1 VPGAARPKPFPAS
14 GTMSGPFPN
23 YGSPDMMVLEGAP
36 ALSPFRRERLESRL
50 QSIAPSLRISGAW
63 HVYFVQPEGSAAP
76 TCHPVPHPRSCA
88 AGEAVA
94 DGAVSRIVVPRL
106 GTLSPWSSKATELV
120 RGAGQPVSRV
130 ERGLRIDVQGWPADA
145 AAQQALVKALHDPMT
160 QSVLETV
167 EQGQALF
174 SAPARGE
181 LERVPVDQ
189 LEAANQ
195 RLGLAMAQD
204 EIDYLRER
212 FTALGRSPS
221 DVELMMFAQANSEHC
236 RHKIFNASWTIDG
249 QEQDRSLFRMIKNT
263 HQQTPQH
270 TLSAYSDNAAVIE
283 GHPASR
289 YRPIRPAANTAASR
303 RCPAR
308 SRSRWK
314 RTTTRPRSRR
324 SRAPRPVPVAR
335 SATKARPAAAASRRP
350 A

>member
-1 VPGAARPKPFPAS
+1 
-14 GTMSGPFPN
+14 MSGPFPN

-76 TCHPVPHPRSCA
+76 DLTTLCRILEA
-88 AGEAVA
+88 APQAEAVA

-212 FTALGRSPS
+212 FTALGRAPS

-289 YRPIRPAANTAASR
+289 YRPDSGQRRIPPRAAGAQR
-303 RCPAR
+303 
-308 SRSRWK
+308 
-314 RTTTRPRSRR
+314 
-324 SRAPRPVPVAR
+324 VPDQGGNA
-335 SATKARPAAAASRRP
+335 
-350 A
+350 

>member
-1 VPGAARPKPFPAS
+1 
-14 GTMSGPFPN
+14 M
-23 YGSPDMMVLEGAP
+23 
-36 ALSPFRRERLESRL
+36 
-50 QSIAPSLRISGAW
+50 
-63 HVYFVQPEGSAAP
+63 
-76 TCHPVPHPRSCA
+76 
-88 AGEAVA
+88 A
-94 DGAVSRIVVPRL
+94 DGAVSRIVMPRL

-212 FTALGRSPS
+212 FTALGRSP
-221 DVELMMFAQANSEHC
+221 
-236 RHKIFNASWTIDG
+236 
-249 QEQDRSLFRMIKNT
+249 
-263 HQQTPQH
+263 
-270 TLSAYSDNAAVIE
+270 
-283 GHPASR
+283 
-289 YRPIRPAANTAASR
+289 
-303 RCPAR
+303 
-308 SRSRWK
+308 
-314 RTTTRPRSRR
+314 
-324 SRAPRPVPVAR
+324 
-335 SATKARPAAAASRRP
+335 
-350 A
+350 

>member
-1 VPGAARPKPFPAS
+1 
-14 GTMSGPFPN
+14 MI
-23 YGSPDMMVLEGAP
+23 VLEGAP
-36 ALSPFRRERLESRL
+36 ALSPFRRDRL
-50 QSIAPSLRISGAW
+50 QARLNAIVPGLRISGAW
-63 HVYFVQPEGSAAP
+63 HGYWIDPDKGADPDLAALK
-76 TCHPVPHPRSCA
+76 RILQ
-88 AGEAVA
+88 AGDGVA
-94 DGAVSRIVVPRL
+94 DAEPGAVPRFVVPRL
-106 GTLSPWSSKATELV
+106 GTLSPWASKATELV
-120 RGAGQPVSRV
+120 RGAGQPIRRV

-145 AAQQALVKALHDPMT
+145 AAQQALVKVLHDPMT

-167 EQGQALF
+167 EQGQSLF
-174 SAPARGE
+174 STPARGE

-249 QEQDRSLFRMIKNT
+249 HEQERSLFRMIKNT

-289 YRPIRPAANTAASR
+289 YRPDPASGEY
-303 RCPAR
+303 R
-308 SRSRWK
+308 SEP
-314 RTTTRPRSRR
+314 T
-324 SRAPRPVPVAR
+324 VP
-335 SATKARPAAAASRRP
+335 SAFQIKVETHN
-350 A
+350 